1 MDRIEMAIESM
12 IRSQAHLLESQAGLE
27 REQQRLLTAQ
37 VMLTDE
43 VRTGFRELRDA
54 VTSLASRT
62 GQLTAAVAELRTS
75 QALTDERFRAL
86 IDTLRNP
93 PKN

>member
-1 MDRIEMAIESM
+1 
-12 IRSQAHLLESQAGLE
+12 
-27 REQQRLLTAQ
+27 
-37 VMLTDE
+37 MLTDE
-43 VRTGFRELRDA
+43 VRTGFRELRETVVA
-54 VTSLASRT
+54 VVSNMDQLT
-62 GQLTAAVAELRTS
+62 GLVHQLTAAVAELRTS